1 MEYTDKQ
8 KEDIKKLKK
17 YAGKTGLLIGA
28 KAGLK
33 LGAMCV
39 VVALVNQ
46 RFVNN
51 DAFLMLMGFV
61 SGFIVFRKM
70 REESVA
76 ANAEIAKKVQ
86 EIFEIK

>member
-8 KEDIKKLKK
+8 KDEIKQLKK
-17 YAGKTGLLIGA
+17 YAGKTGLLIGV

-39 VVALVNQ
+39 VVALINQ
-46 RFVNN
+46 HFVNN

-61 SGFIVFRKM
+61 SGFIVLRKM
-70 REESVA
+70 REETVV
-76 ANAEIAKKVQ
+76 ANADIAKKVQ
-86 EIFEIK
+86 EIFKTN